1 MKVQKGLD
9 QNVKSEWT
17 GSNDTQF
24 FEMIIITAKST
35 VNAVASSAKHH

>member
-17 GSNDTQF
+17 
-24 FEMIIITAKST
+24 AW
-35 VNAVASSAKHH
+35 V